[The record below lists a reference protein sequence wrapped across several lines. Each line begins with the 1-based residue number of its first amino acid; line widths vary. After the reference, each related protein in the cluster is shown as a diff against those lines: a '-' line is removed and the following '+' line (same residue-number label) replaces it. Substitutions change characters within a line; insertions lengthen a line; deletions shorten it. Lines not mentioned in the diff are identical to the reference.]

1 MPTGSVKWFNAEKGF
16 GFIKPDDGSKDLFV
30 HFSAIR
36 GSGFRSLPDLA
47 RVEFEVG
54 EGPKG
59 PQANDVR
66 LADGA
71 VAQAPATDARPPRR
85 HEERP
90 GSNFSSPPPG
100 GFGDLSSRKGEQGR
114 SRDRDK
120 DRRRKR
126 DSYDDN

>member
-36 GSGFRSLPDLA
+36 GSGFRSLTDGA

-71 VAQAPATDARPPRR
+71 EAVASVPDVRPPRR
-85 HEERP
+85 HDERP
-90 GSNFSSPPPG
+90 SPNFSSPPPS
-100 GFGDLSSRKGEQGR
+100 GFGDRSSRKGEQGR
-114 SRDRDK
+114 SREREK
-120 DRRRKR
+120 DRRRR
-126 DSYDDN
+126 DQYDDNY